1 VERFVFQFP
10 FFFSTRSVFNSRQ
23 GCDWIHN
30 LKMVLLQDLGFPVRN
45 GKRKKDGSDSKTDC
59 RPPTTTEKLKMC
71 IVDLLA
77 SKIKNTAELPLLQ
90 FNLDNNS
97 HEKEGWI

>member
-1 VERFVFQFP
+1 
-10 FFFSTRSVFNSRQ
+10 
-23 GCDWIHN
+23 
-30 LKMVLLQDLGFPVRN
+30 MVRLQDLGFPVRN
-45 GKRKKDGSDSKTDC
+45 GKRKKDASDSKTDC

-97 HEKEGWI
+97 HEKKGWI